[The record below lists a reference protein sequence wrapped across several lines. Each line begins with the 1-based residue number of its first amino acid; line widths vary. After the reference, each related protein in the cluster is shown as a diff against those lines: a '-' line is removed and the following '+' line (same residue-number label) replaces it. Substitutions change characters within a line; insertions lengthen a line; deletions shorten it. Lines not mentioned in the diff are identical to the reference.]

1 MHSRMIWS
9 NVRRRSGVASAQNP
23 VTFCDSRCSGP
34 TRPVPPFCP
43 VASSML
49 KLANAVPIRLFC
61 GVANPGRG
69 TGRPLSPDGSAVSAE
84 AARSRELGEGEP
96 EAVAGRLVQQQAP
109 ESVDSWSDGL
119 VGGHGAERPTR
130 IWLPLPSRTGS
141 RSSRPEASPTCGL
154 HRPMPC
160 RCGAGSAQG
169 RPPTGT
175 GRPPRSAR
183 GRSAPRCAPPAFP
196 RKSTAP
202 RAPSHTPAPAPGSRP
217 ASADRCTQTR
227 ASCCSIGGRRYDVA
241 PDGGRGARNAWV
253 VRWQA
258 GAAFT
263 PCDVSGAL
271 GLCRL

>member
-1 MHSRMIWS
+1 MIWS

-154 HRPMPC
+154 HRESTAQTAEPPGPPMTQASPAGRRPWSRARRTTPSRDAC
-160 RCGAGSAQG
+160 PAARCAEGGEWLGLASAESLLRCGHDLFTLSCSPCPVQLVVAV
-169 RPPTGT
+169 
-175 GRPPRSAR
+175 
-183 GRSAPRCAPPAFP
+183 
-196 RKSTAP
+196 
-202 RAPSHTPAPAPGSRP
+202 
-217 ASADRCTQTR
+217 TR
-227 ASCCSIGGRRYDVA
+227 E
-241 PDGGRGARNAWV
+241 
-253 VRWQA
+253 
-258 GAAFT
+258 
-263 PCDVSGAL
+263 
-271 GLCRL
+271 